1 MLAGTQRGKRIVLIS
16 LIFKDGRDN
25 YNFVHTDGR
34 HVMLPNGELHVLS
47 VRQGDENHLYH
58 CRVLVRP
65 NGQTM
70 TSTSAG
76 RILLVPGIS
85 FLIFIVVNI

>member
-1 MLAGTQRGKRIVLIS
+1 ML
-16 LIFKDGRDN
+16 
-25 YNFVHTDGR
+25 TDGR

-47 VRQGDENHLYH
+47 VRQGDENHLYR

-70 TSTSAG
+70 SSSSAG
-76 RILLVPGIS
+76 RIILLPGNCLYLKKG
-85 FLIFIVVNI
+85 FPMKQKVLINVY